1 MYMKDGCDANIL
13 NNKLRH
19 NIYEQVLLIPN
30 QSFKKDKAAEYLL
43 WTIIWLR
50 NVQSSRHHALI
61 LQKRKLVTLSI
72 HRSNDKLNFWW
83 ITSNVYEFQVVFHNL
98 HWYNLYA
105 FIVVVYHSLFDIISI
120 KRLGNNM
127 IAKKLKF
134 SLYLWI
140 LFDDLMFQL
149 KWMSIFTVTA
159 FSAKF

>member
-1 MYMKDGCDANIL
+1 MVAMPISSTISCVITYMNRFCLFPINL
-13 NNKLRH
+13 LRK
-19 NIYEQVLLIPN
+19 IRLLST
-30 QSFKKDKAAEYLL
+30 SFGLSYDCATFNPLVIMHWFCK
-43 WTIIWLR
+43 
-50 NVQSSRHHALI
+50 
-61 LQKRKLVTLSI
+61 KRKLVTLFI
-72 HRSNDKLNFWW
+72 HRSSDKLNFWW